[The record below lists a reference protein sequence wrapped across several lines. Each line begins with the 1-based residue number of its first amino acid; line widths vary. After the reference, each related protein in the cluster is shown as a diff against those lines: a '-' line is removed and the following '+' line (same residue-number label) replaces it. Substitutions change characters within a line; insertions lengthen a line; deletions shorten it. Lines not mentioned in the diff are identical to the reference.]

1 MRRWVLRLLIAL
13 AIVATIGWVALPY
26 LRAMLFVVR
35 AASSGTWAA
44 NVARLDTYSYQESAE
59 RVPWRGGW
67 LRARVY
73 RPSTIKRAVVLVHGI
88 NAIGIEEPRLVL
100 FARELAASGLAVVT
114 PEMIDLERY
123 ELTARTTDMIEDAA
137 AWLAQTPHLS
147 PDGRVGLMG
156 ISFAGGLSVVAGGRP
171 RLKDR
176 LAFIFAFGGH
186 ANYPRVLR
194 YLCTG
199 IDPSP
204 TAPHSAPGPSTY
216 RAPHDYGVAI
226 ILLGLAHRVVPRDQV
241 EPLRDGIR
249 TFLRASH
256 LDMFD
261 KAQAQLE
268 FARAKTK
275 AEALPEPAATLMVYV
290 NTRNVKALGSRLL
303 PLLDQID
310 ADPSLSPDRS
320 PAPHAAVYLLHGTDD
335 NVVPAVEARLTA
347 RHLEGKTR
355 VRMLLSDL
363 VTHAGVDRQHMLS
376 EAWNVASFWTGM
388 MKE

>member
-1 MRRWVLRLLIAL
+1 MRRRILRLTIAFAVIAVL
-13 AIVATIGWVALPY
+13 GIVALPY
-26 LRAMLFVVR
+26 VRAMLFVVR
-35 AASSGTWAA
+35 AASDRTWAA
-44 NVARLDTYSYQESAE
+44 RVARLDTYSYRESTAE
-59 RVPWRGGW
+59 VPWRGGS

-73 RPSTIKRAVVLVHGI
+73 RPSTIKRAAILVHGI
-88 NAIGIEEPRLVL
+88 NAIGIDEPRLVL

-137 AWLAQTPHLS
+137 VWLAQTPDLA
-147 PDGRVGLMG
+147 PDARVGLMG

-171 RLKDR
+171 RLADR
-176 LAFIFAFGGH
+176 LAFVFAFGGH
-186 ANYPRVLR
+186 ADYPRVLR

-199 IDPSP
+199 IEPSLSP
-204 TAPHSAPGPSTY
+204 SSAADRPTY
-216 RAPHDYGVAI
+216 RPPHDYGAAI
-226 ILLGLAHRVVPRDQV
+226 ILLGLAHRVVPPDQV
-241 EPLRDGIR
+241 APLRDGIL

-261 KAQAQLE
+261 KPQAQRE

-275 AEALPEPAATLMVYV
+275 AAALPEPAATLMSYV
-290 NTRNVKALGSRLL
+290 NTRNVKALGPRLL
-303 PLLDQID
+303 PLLDEID
-310 ADPSLSPDRS
+310 AHPSLSPDRS
-320 PAPHAAVYLLHGTDD
+320 PAPSAPVYLLHGTDD
-335 NVVPAVEARLTA
+335 NVVPAGESRLMARY
-347 RHLEGKTR
+347 LEGKTP

-376 EAWNVASFWTGM
+376 EAWNVAAFWAAM